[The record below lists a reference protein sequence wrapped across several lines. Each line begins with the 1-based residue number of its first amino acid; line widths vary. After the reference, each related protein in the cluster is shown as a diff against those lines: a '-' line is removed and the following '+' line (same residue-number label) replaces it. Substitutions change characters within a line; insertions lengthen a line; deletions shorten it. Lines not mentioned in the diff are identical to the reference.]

1 MKNKTAISIVTCI
14 ITLGAVINFVN
25 GGDSSAVSKNKSN
38 KHVAYTT
45 GINDCPLVEDSTQ
58 SLQWPKELPQP
69 IDANGSGDFQSFVV
83 PKSNF
88 IQDLHGNIQDP
99 DLVLFMAG
107 NQYMVMPELIAAYKE
122 YIANNQDLY
131 AGLVVE
137 EVFYATTPPGRL
149 IGAMEKGE
157 LDLGSYNIKV
167 APDKLWP
174 DVFMTGLR
182 QQRRLDKNGF
192 AENGEATLY
201 TRDGGAGIL
210 VRAGN
215 PLGIL
220 EASDLQDENIRV
232 AISDPNIEPASY
244 ETYGQ
249 VLDGTGFEGLA
260 EIVLNSPGRI
270 SPRAVH
276 HRENP
281 QYLADDLADAA
292 MMYDHFGQ
300 YLTTTFPECFDYI
313 ELPDKGNRFAT
324 MAWSKMVGRNNVEA
338 ADAWVNFLKTDS
350 AQAIYE
356 SKGYQILPQTERGEI
371 IDISKTK

>member
-1 MKNKTAISIVTCI
+1 MLITLVSKKTVSTLGVIALAAGSCLFMTGSVDTEAMNFRWANKNKPCSLVT
-14 ITLGAVINFVN
+14 
-25 GGDSSAVSKNKSN
+25 
-38 KHVAYTT
+38 
-45 GINDCPLVEDSTQ
+45 DSTQ
-58 SLQWPKELPQP
+58 ALPWPKELPQE

-83 PKSNF
+83 PKSNYV
-88 IQDLHGNIQDP
+88 QDLHGNIQDP

-107 NQYMVMPELIAAYKE
+107 NQYMVMPELIEGFKAWVAQNAAMYP
-122 YIANNQDLY
+122 
-131 AGLVVE
+131 GLE
-137 EVFYATTPPGRL
+137 INEVFYATTPPGRL

-167 APDKLWP
+167 TPDTLWP

-182 QQRRLDKNGF
+182 QQRRLDRNGF
-192 AENGEATLY
+192 AENGVATLY
-201 TRDGGAGIL
+201 TRDDGAGIL

-215 PLGIL
+215 PKNIT
-220 EASDLQDENIRV
+220 EARDLRKKNIRV
-232 AISDPNIEPASY
+232 AISDPEIEPASY

-260 EIVLNSPGRI
+260 ERVLNNPGRI

-313 ELPDKGNRFAT
+313 ELPDEGNRFAT
-324 MAWSKMVGRNNVEA
+324 MAWSKMVGRQNPMA
-338 ADAWVNFLKTDS
+338 ADAWTTWLTTDE

-356 SKGYQILPQTERGEI
+356 SKGYQVLPQEERDEE
-371 IDISKTK
+371 IDISETN